1 MVDFKKRLA
10 GKAASSPVDPLELYD
25 SLDRAHDKGPL
36 RPAQKAVL
44 KRWNET
50 RSTRDVIIKLHTG
63 QGKTLVGLL
72 ILQSQ
77 LNAQKG
83 PALYLCPT
91 NHLIEQ
97 TCTQAKQFGIATC
110 QAEDELPDE
119 FLNGE
124 KILVTSVHKLFNGLT
139 KFKLNNHSLSVGTI
153 LMDDAH
159 ACSDII
165 RHACRIRLSKT
176 EQAYSEIKSI
186 FESNLEKQ
194 GVGTYADLCN
204 GKRDAILPVPYWTWM
219 DHEADI
225 ARILSKYSESRSIK
239 YAWPLLK
246 DILKDC
252 QCVFSGNGIEIEPFV
267 PPLHVFGSYY
277 NAQCRIFM
285 SATVTDDAFLVKGLQ
300 LSPETIMNPLI
311 YEKETWSGEKMILI
325 PSMINPSLTR
335 EMIVEKFG
343 KPNEKRRF
351 GVVVLSPGF
360 EWTKDWKAYGSIVA
374 ETETISSIVN
384 LLQSEKFK
392 DTIVLANRYDGI
404 DLPDNSCRILIFDGK
419 PYSESLVDL
428 YEENCRPHSSMT
440 LMRTLRTIEQGM
452 GRSVRGE
459 KDYSVIIVLGQ
470 ELTRLLRDKNSK
482 KYLSAQM
489 AMQIDLGLEI
499 SEFARQDIEE
509 GEEPDKSFMNLITQ
523 SIGRDDGWKEFYKER
538 MDKIIPNSTNEELLK
553 CYKEELDAELK
564 NSRGD
569 HVNAV
574 ITIQGLLDGNVI
586 AKEDKFWYL
595 QMMARYNYKPNRPES
610 SRLQNIAYNG
620 NRFLLRPEGSIA
632 VKQLQLVSH
641 GRIERIGSWIRKY
654 DSYIDMEVAISDIL
668 ECLKF
673 GVKADKFENALD
685 ELSTALG
692 FIGERPDK
700 EWKEGPD
707 NLWALNDRQYI
718 LWECKNEVKVDRIEI
733 NKDETDQMNKS
744 SAWFERHYKGLSV
757 KRILIHPARALSS
770 GSALSH
776 QVSVMR
782 VNNLKKLTDNI
793 RAFFRSFSSTD
804 IRDLSPTQI
813 QSLVD
818 SHKLSL
824 NDLIEGYSQSIKDR

>member
-10 GKAASSPVDPLELYD
+10 GKATSNPVDPLELYD

-44 KRWNET
+44 KSWNEK

-124 KILVTSVHKLFNGLT
+124 RILVTSVHKLFNGLT
-139 KFKLNNHSLSVGTI
+139 KFKLYNHSLSVSTI

-165 RHACRIRLSKT
+165 RHACRIRLFRT

-204 GKRDAILPVPYWTWM
+204 GKHDAILPVPYWTWM
-219 DHEADI
+219 DHEEDI
-225 ARILSKYSESRSIK
+225 ARILSKYSESKSIK

-267 PPLHVFGSYY
+267 PPLYAFGSYDK
-277 NAQCRIFM
+277 AQCRIFM

-300 LSPETIMNPLI
+300 LSPKTIMNPLI

-335 EMIVEKFG
+335 EIIVEEFG
-343 KPNEKRRF
+343 KPNKKRRF

-360 EWTKDWKAYGSIVA
+360 DWTKDWKAYGSIVA
-374 ETETISSIVN
+374 DTGTISSVVSS
-384 LLQSEKFK
+384 LQSEKFEN
-392 DTIVLANRYDGI
+392 TIVLVNRYDGI
-404 DLPDNSCRILIFDGK
+404 DLPDNSCRILLLDGK

-459 KDYSVIIVLGQ
+459 KDYSVIIVLGR
-470 ELTRLLRDKNSK
+470 ELVRLLRDNNSK
-482 KYLSAQM
+482 KYLSTQM

-499 SEFARQDIEE
+499 SEFAKQDIEE
-509 GEEPDKSFMNLITQ
+509 GEEPYKCFINLITQ

-538 MDKIIPNSTNEELLK
+538 MDKIIPNRTNEELLK

-564 NSRGD
+564 NSHGD
-569 HVNAV
+569 HNNAV
-574 ITIQGLLDGNVI
+574 ITIQKLLDGNVI
-586 AKEDKFWYL
+586 AKDDKFWYL
-595 QMMARYNYKPNRPES
+595 QMMARYNYKVNRTES
-610 SRLQNIAYNG
+610 LRLQDIAYNG
-620 NRFLLRPEGSIA
+620 NRFLLRPEGSVA
-632 VKQLQLVSH
+632 VKQLQLVSQ
-641 GRIERIGSWIRKY
+641 GRIERIVSWIKKY

-685 ELSTALG
+685 ELSKALG

-707 NLWALNDRQYI
+707 NLWALDDRQYI
-718 LWECKNEVKVDRIEI
+718 LWECKNEVKIDRAEI

-770 GSALSH
+770 GAALNH
-776 QVSVMR
+776 KVSVMR
-782 VNNLKKLTDNI
+782 VKNLKKLTDNI
-793 RAFFRSFSSTD
+793 RTFFRSFSSTN
-804 IRDLSPTQI
+804 IRDLSPAQI
-813 QSLVD
+813 QNLVNR
-818 SHKLSL
+818 HKLSL
-824 NDLIEGYSQSIKDR
+824 DDLIEEYSQSIKA